1 MLEAVGHPVAVN
13 PDRELER
20 EAKERDWE
28 VRVFQRPV
36 RLRDRVPVP
45 PKGPTIAVG
54 SVLATAGAG
63 AAAYVWWRRASGRAR
78 S

>member
-1 MLEAVGHPVAVN
+1 MSLVGHPVAVN
-13 PDRELER
+13 PDRDLER

-28 VRVFQRPV
+28 IRYFKQPV

-54 SVLATAGAG
+54 SVVAAAGA
-63 AAAYVWWRRASGRAR
+63 ATAAYVWWRRTTTRAR
-78 S
+78 A